1 MEISVKPYQSLSKD
15 ELYAIL
21 RIRTEVFVLEQ
32 HCVYQD
38 LDGKDDKA
46 FHIIGM
52 EDNMIVAYAR
62 CFPPGIYFKESAI
75 GRVLVRENYR
85 KLGYGHKIV
94 DAAIGAIETHF
105 NAKEIRISAQ
115 LYLVTFYELHDFK
128 TVGNRYLE
136 ENIPHISMIRKV

>member
-1 MEISVKPYQSLSKD
+1 MEISVKSYQALSKD

-46 FHIIGM
+46 LHIIGM

-62 CFPPGIYFKESAI
+62 CFPPGIYFKEAAI

-94 DAAIGAIETHF
+94 DASIDAIETHF
-105 NAKEIRISAQ
+105 NAKTIRISAQ
-115 LYLVTFYELHDFK
+115 LYLVTFYELHGFK

>member
-1 MEISVKPYQSLSKD
+1 MKIFVKTYQELSKN
-15 ELYAIL
+15 ELYDIL
-21 RIRTEVFVLEQ
+21 SIRTEVFVMEQ

-46 FHIIGM
+46 LHIIGM

-62 CFPPGIYFKESAI
+62 CFPAGIYFKKAAI

-85 KLGYGHKIV
+85 KLGYGHQIV
-94 DAAIGAIETHF
+94 DAAIKAIETHF
-105 NAKEIRISAQ
+105 NTKEIQISAQ
-115 LYLVTFYELHDFK
+115 LYLVTFYEIHDFK

-136 ENIPHISMIRKV
+136 ENIPHITMVREG